1 MVVRRQEDTR
11 EEDELVAAF
20 SRSDSQVVLH
30 LESGC
35 TTAPW
40 RAREGSLYI
49 LCHCVSLRVD
59 PGTEEVSSFQ
69 VAILWKLD
77 LADKLNTELEIY
89 VPSHL

>member
-1 MVVRRQEDTR
+1 M
-11 EEDELVAAF
+11 
-20 SRSDSQVVLH
+20 
-30 LESGC
+30 
-35 TTAPW
+35 
-40 RAREGSLYI
+40 
-49 LCHCVSLRVD
+49 D

>member
-35 TTAPW
+35 TTAP
-40 RAREGSLYI
+40 
-49 LCHCVSLRVD
+49 
-59 PGTEEVSSFQ
+59 
-69 VAILWKLD
+69 
-77 LADKLNTELEIY
+77 
-89 VPSHL
+89 